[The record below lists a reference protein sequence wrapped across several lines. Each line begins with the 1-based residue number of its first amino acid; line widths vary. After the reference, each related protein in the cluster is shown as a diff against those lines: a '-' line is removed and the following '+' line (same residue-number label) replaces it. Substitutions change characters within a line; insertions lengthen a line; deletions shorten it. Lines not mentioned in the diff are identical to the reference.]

1 MIKAADELVMGRWA
15 SEIVASLPDRIS
27 RPALEWAAKT
37 PDAPALVE
45 PGASWTYGQLAQAI
59 EHTKAL
65 LQRLGVGPGDRIM
78 VVNEN
83 CRGLVGLLLAASEL
97 DVWVTVVNARIA
109 DTEVDHIADHCQ
121 PRRIFYTV
129 EVSPEAAAHGARHGA
144 EPVDDPW
151 LGKLMIG
158 PINAAAQPEPV
169 KAKGAEQVAA
179 LIYTSGTT
187 GLPKGVMLSHR
198 GVLFVGAISAGLRQV
213 GPGSRVYGVLPF
225 SHIFGFAS
233 VLLGTFYHGA
243 CVHLAPRFD
252 AAEVYRALAE
262 DGITV
267 LQGVPAMFAKL
278 IEYMETRGLPV
289 KAPALRFMSVGGSPL
304 DQALKQKAEAVFGMT
319 MNNGYG
325 LTENSPTACQTRISE
340 PRSDCSA
347 GKLLPTL
354 EAKTIDSNGRDVG
367 FGEIGELWLRGPTV
381 MLGYYKNPEAT
392 RAVLTEDGWLNSGD
406 LAVLEEDGHL
416 SIVGRTKELIIRSGF
431 NVYPPD
437 VEAVLNDHP
446 LITLSAVVGRA
457 VPGNEEVIAFVQP
470 VPGAAITEDEIKRFA
485 AERLAPYKRPS
496 RVIIMEALPATA
508 TGKILKGKL
517 KEAAKALPGGA

>member
-1 MIKAADELVMGRWA
+1 MIRGADEWVAGRLA
-15 SEIVASLPDRIS
+15 SEIVASLPDRLS
-27 RPALEWAAKT
+27 RPALEWAVKT

-45 PGASWTYGQLAQAI
+45 LGKTWTYGQLAQAV

-78 VVNEN
+78 VINEN
-83 CRGLVGLLLAASEL
+83 CRALVALLLAASEL

-109 DTEVDHIADHCQ
+109 ASEVDHIADHCV

-129 EVSPEAAAHGARHGA
+129 EISPEAAAHGARHGA
-144 EPVDDPW
+144 ETVDDPW
-151 LGKLMIG
+151 LGRIAIG
-158 PINAAAQPEPV
+158 PLNAESRPEPV
-169 KAKGAEQVAA
+169 KASGAEQVAA

-198 GVLFVGAISAGLRQV
+198 GVLFVGAISAGLRRV
-213 GPGSRVYGVLPF
+213 GPGTRVYGVLPF

-243 CVHLAPRFD
+243 CVHLAARFD
-252 AAEVYRALAE
+252 PAEVYRALAE
-262 DGITV
+262 DGISIF
-267 LQGVPAMFAKL
+267 QGVPAMFAKL
-278 IEYMETRGLPV
+278 IEYMETRGLPL
-289 KAPALRFMSVGGSPL
+289 KAPALRFISVGGAPL
-304 DQALKQKAEAVFGMT
+304 DPALKQKAEAVFGLT

-325 LTENSPTACQTRISE
+325 LTENSPTASQTRIEE
-340 PRSDCSA
+340 PRSDCST
-347 GKLLPTL
+347 GKILPLL
-354 EAKTIDSNGRDVG
+354 EAKTVDAEGRDVG

-381 MLGYYKNPEAT
+381 MLGYYKNPQAT
-392 RAVLTEDGWLNSGD
+392 REVLSEDGWLNTGD
-406 LAVLEEDGHL
+406 LAVLDADGYL
-416 SIVGRTKELIIRSGF
+416 AIVGRTKELIIRSGF

-437 VEAVLNDHP
+437 VEAVLNEHP
-446 LITLSAVVGRA
+446 QITLSAVVGRA

-470 VPGAAITEDEIKRFA
+470 VPGAAITEEEVKRFA

-496 RVIIMEALPATA
+496 RVIIMDALPATA